1 MHNTSID
8 FSQNHS
14 TLANRRAVAVA
25 PTSREPAFA
34 RGSAVLQYVSK
45 SLRAAGLIR
54 LAS

>member
-1 MHNTSID
+1 MRSTSIHFPQNHNT
-8 FSQNHS
+8 
-14 TLANRRAVAVA
+14 LAIRRALAVA

>member
-1 MHNTSID
+1 MRNTSIYFQQD
-8 FSQNHS
+8 LT
-14 TLANRRAVAVA
+14 TLAIRRALAVA

-34 RGSAVLQYVSK
+34 RGSAVLQYVFK

>member
-1 MHNTSID
+1 MHNNSID
-8 FSQNHS
+8 FQQDLT
-14 TLANRRAVAVA
+14 TLAIRRALAVA
-25 PTSREPAFA
+25 LTSQEPAFA